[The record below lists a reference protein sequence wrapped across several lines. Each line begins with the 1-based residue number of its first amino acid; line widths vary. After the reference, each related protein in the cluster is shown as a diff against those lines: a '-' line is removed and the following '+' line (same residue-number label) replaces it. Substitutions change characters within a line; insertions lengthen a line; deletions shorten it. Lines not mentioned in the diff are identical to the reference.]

1 MIKVTKRGSEHMM
14 GKYDAEIE
22 KIVSEM
28 NSTENALITT
38 GFSSEQWELIRR
50 YIMSALSLH
59 HYVMSNIDEG

>member
-1 MIKVTKRGSEHMM
+1 MIKVTKRGSKYMM
-14 GKYDAEIE
+14 GKYDVEIE

-28 NSTENALITT
+28 NSTENALVAT
-38 GFSSEQWELIRR
+38 GFSSEQWELIRK